1 MRNLMKTRI
10 GSQRGA
16 TLLEVM
22 ISVMVL
28 SIGLL
33 GIAGLQ
39 SSTLRNTLSAQ
50 QRTAAITMA
59 TAMAE
64 RIRAYYLV
72 NRHDTALDFTKFN
85 LTKTCKTAPEG
96 TDIFAEAKKQLFNDL
111 TATFGAS
118 DSNCVEVNY
127 VTATKSVRVKVTWD
141 DSRAAGGSNAESVTY
156 EVRVQP

>member
-1 MRNLMKTRI
+1 MRKAIFNPFHK
-10 GSQRGA
+10 QRGA

-72 NRHDTALDFTKFN
+72 NRHDPALSFTEFN
-85 LTKTCKTAPEG
+85 LAKTCETAPRG
-96 TDIFAEAKKQLFNDL
+96 TGLVKDAQKQLYADL
-111 TATFGAS
+111 IATFSQSAS
-118 DSNCVEVNY
+118 SCIQIDY
-127 VTATKSVRVKVTWD
+127 VAATKSIRVSVTWD
-141 DSRAAGGSNAESVTY
+141 DSRAGGGATAETVKY
-156 EVRVQP
+156 EVKVQP